1 LRPAVYLIAR
11 RNSEKRLKAPAQDA
25 GERRLVEAAQKDPRR
40 FAELYENNFARVYA
54 YVARRVRNREEAQD
68 LTAEVFQQ
76 ALANLGRFEW
86 RGLPF
91 SAWLMRI
98 ASNAIADRW
107 KLVAREHG
115 NPTPGEAVS
124 KNISPEEI
132 EQRARLFRLVETLP
146 DDQRRVIEMRFAQE
160 KSINEIAREL
170 GRTDGA
176 IKQLQFR
183 GLESLRSQFEVSARK
198 STATKSA
205 GKAGRLNG

>member
-1 LRPAVYLIAR
+1 
-11 RNSEKRLKAPAQDA
+11 LKAPAQDA

-54 YVARRVRNREEAQD
+54 YVARRVRYREEAQD
-68 LTAEVFQQ
+68 ITAEVFHQ

-115 NPTPGEAVS
+115 NPTPGEPAS
-124 KNISPEEI
+124 KEISPEEI

-198 STATKSA
+198 STASKSA
-205 GKAGRLNG
+205 GKAGGLNG

>member
-1 LRPAVYLIAR
+1 
-11 RNSEKRLKAPAQDA
+11 
-25 GERRLVEAAQKDPRR
+25 
-40 FAELYENNFARVYA
+40 
-54 YVARRVRNREEAQD
+54 
-68 LTAEVFQQ
+68 VFHQ

-107 KLVAREHG
+107 KLAAREHG
-115 NPTPGEAVS
+115 NPMPGEAVS

-198 STATKSA
+198 STASKSA